1 MSEAKLDVIVKAI
14 NLMEYTM
21 TITSNRKRYPVK
33 HLTLV
38 KRIQN
43 CCMDIYE
50 YLLDANRL
58 KLDTSKSERQELHTM
73 GVKILETC
81 KGAENCEYEIQ

>member
-1 MSEAKLDVIVKAI
+1 VSEMKLDVIVKAI

-58 KLDTSKSERQELHTM
+58 KLDTSKSERQE
-73 GVKILETC
+73 
-81 KGAENCEYEIQ
+81 